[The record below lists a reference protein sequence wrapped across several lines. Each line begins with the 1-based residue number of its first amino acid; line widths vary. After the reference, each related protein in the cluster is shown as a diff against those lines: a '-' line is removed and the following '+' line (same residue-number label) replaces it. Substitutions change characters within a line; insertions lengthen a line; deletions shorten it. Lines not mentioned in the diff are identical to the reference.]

1 MLLDTERVCTTVK
14 KTFINGWKKDFKRNK
29 TLYIM
34 MIPVLAFYILFCYK
48 PMYGALIAFKDYS
61 PRLGMVASPWIG
73 LDNFK
78 AFFSSPDFVRVFRN
92 TLTISISSLIFGFP
106 APIIFALLMN
116 ELANGVFKRSVQ
128 TFSYMPHFISMVV
141 ICGMIKTFVGS
152 DGIIGSLVNSITGNT
167 GSLLMQPNKFVP
179 IYVLSGIWQTM
190 GWSAIIYLAALS
202 GIDPQLYEAAE
213 LDGAGKAAK
222 MFKITLPSIGLTI
235 ITMLIIQI
243 GHIMSVGYEKVILLY
258 NPLIYETSDIIS
270 SYVYRQ
276 AFETRNWGYS
286 TAVGLFNSV
295 INLMLLIVSNKISKR
310 VTDSGLW

>member
-61 PRLGMVASPWIG
+61 PRLGMVESPWIG

>member
-1 MLLDTERVCTTVK
+1 MYIIVK
-14 KTFINGWKKDFKRNK
+14 NTFISGWKKDFRQNAA
-29 TLYIM
+29 LYIM
-34 MIPVLAFYILFCYK
+34 MIPVMAFYIIFCYK

-61 PRLGMVASPWIG
+61 PRLGMWESPWIG
-73 LDNFK
+73 FANFK
-78 AFFSSPDFVRVFRN
+78 SFFSSPDFARVFRN
-92 TLTISISSLIFGFP
+92 TLVISITSLIFSFP
-106 APIIFALLMN
+106 APIIFALLLN
-116 ELANGVFKRSVQ
+116 EIKDGIFKRTVQ
-128 TFSYMPHFISMVV
+128 TLSYMPHFISMVV

-179 IYVLSGIWQTM
+179 IYVISGIWQTM

-202 GIDPQLYEAAE
+202 GIDPQLYEAADI
-213 LDGAGKAAK
+213 DGAGKITK
-222 MFKITLPSIGLTI
+222 MFKIALPSISLTI
-235 ITMLIIQI
+235 ITMLIMQI
-243 GHIMSVGYEKVILLY
+243 GHIMSIGYEKVILLY

-286 TAVGLFNSV
+286 TAVGVFNSV
-295 INLMLLIVSNKISKR
+295 VNLILLIVSNQISRK

>member
-29 TLYIM
+29 ALYIM

-61 PRLGMVASPWIG
+61 PRLGMVESPWIG

>member
-1 MLLDTERVCTTVK
+1 MYIIVK
-14 KTFINGWKKDFKRNK
+14 NTFISGWKKDFRQNAA
-29 TLYIM
+29 LYIM
-34 MIPVLAFYILFCYK
+34 MIPVMAFYIIFCYK

-61 PRLGMVASPWIG
+61 PRLGMWESPWIG
-73 LDNFK
+73 FANFK
-78 AFFSSPDFVRVFRN
+78 SFFSSPDFARVFRN
-92 TLTISISSLIFGFP
+92 TLVISITSLIFSFP
-106 APIIFALLMN
+106 APIIFALLLN
-116 ELANGVFKRSVQ
+116 EIKDGIFKRTVQ
-128 TFSYMPHFISMVV
+128 TLSYMPHFISMVV

-152 DGIIGSLVNSITGNT
+152 DGIIGSLVNGITGNT

-179 IYVLSGIWQTM
+179 IYVISGIWQTM

-202 GIDPQLYEAAE
+202 GIDPQLYEAADI
-213 LDGAGKAAK
+213 DGAGKITK
-222 MFKITLPSIGLTI
+222 MLKIALPSISLTI
-235 ITMLIIQI
+235 ITMLIMQI

-286 TAVGLFNSV
+286 TAVGVFNSV
-295 INLMLLIVSNKISKR
+295 VNLILLIVSNQISRK